1 MWRAKWALWRW
12 LLLASAACPSMTA
25 QQPPAPQAAPAQA
38 QGIETAR
45 QGMQLLMDGDFD
57 KAILVFRQVEQA
69 DPESPLGY
77 VLEADANW
85 WKIYLTEGN
94 LIDPDVF
101 EALSEAATP
110 YDAEFQR
117 LSNLAIQKA
126 EAQIHRHQDEARAH
140 LYEGFAYALKA
151 RLEGLRDHAL
161 GTARAGKKMR
171 NLSLTALKLDPTLYD
186 AYLGVGIYNYFEATL
201 PTYVKMLRF
210 LILLPGGD
218 RELGLQQ
225 LQTAADK
232 GEITKGEAQF
242 HLAKN
247 LSRNNERQYEKSL
260 ETFRTLVR
268 EYPENPLW
276 KLLVGGLEI
285 RMGQTQ
291 EGEALYRD
299 VIQTT
304 QNPQSDL
311 WKSLHQQAQKA
322 LDRRSGH
329 GGAATL
335 PFLFSLSPSP
345 FDFGPAFQSTK
356 HTTKARRVGNACMVM
371 RMSAGRPAI
380 AELIIRA

>member
-1 MWRAKWALWRW
+1 MWPAKWPLLGW
-12 LLLASAACPSMTA
+12 LLLASGACPIVTA
-25 QQPPAPQAAPAQA
+25 QQPAPAQV
-38 QGIETAR
+38 QRIETAR
-45 QGMQLLMDGDFD
+45 HGMQLLMNGDFD
-57 KAILVFRQVEQA
+57 EAILVFRQVEQA

-101 EALSEAATP
+101 EALSEAVTP

-117 LSNLAIQKA
+117 LNSLAVQKA
-126 EAQIHRHQDEARAH
+126 EAQIHSHQDEARAH
-140 LYEGFAYALKA
+140 LYEGFAYALQA
-151 RLEGLRDHAL
+151 RLEALRDHAL
-161 GTARAGKKMR
+161 GAARAAKKMR

-186 AYLGVGIYNYFEATL
+186 ANLGVGIYNYFEATL

-247 LSRNNERQYEKSL
+247 LSRNNERQYERSL
-260 ETFRTLVR
+260 EIFRTMVR
-268 EYPENPLW
+268 EYPDNPLW

-285 RMGQTQ
+285 RMGHTQ
-291 EGEALYRD
+291 EGEALYRE
-299 VIQTT
+299 VIKATE
-304 QNPQSDL
+304 NPKSEV

-322 LDRRSGH
+322 LDRRSG
-329 GGAATL
+329 
-335 PFLFSLSPSP
+335 
-345 FDFGPAFQSTK
+345 
-356 HTTKARRVGNACMVM
+356 R
-371 RMSAGRPAI
+371 
-380 AELIIRA
+380 